1 MAVTNSVLNTIKQMI
16 GPSQLYDGFDTD
28 LIVHIN
34 SVLMA
39 LAQMA
44 IVEEGTKIT
53 DENDVWTDIIGE
65 RQDLEAIKS
74 YIYIK
79 VKMLFDPPAN
89 STILQ
94 SLEKQATEYEW
105 RMYAFSDILGKKG
118 GMDQFT
124 T

>member
-34 SVLMA
+34 SVLMI

-44 IVEEGTKIT
+44 VVPEGTKIT
-53 DENDVWTDIIGE
+53 DENDIWTDLIGD

-79 VKMLFDPPAN
+79 VKMVFDPPAN
-89 STILQ
+89 STTLQ
-94 SLEKQATEYEW
+94 AFEKQATEYEW
-105 RMYAFSDILGKKG
+105 RMHAFSDILGQKG
-118 GMDQFT
+118 GMDKLT